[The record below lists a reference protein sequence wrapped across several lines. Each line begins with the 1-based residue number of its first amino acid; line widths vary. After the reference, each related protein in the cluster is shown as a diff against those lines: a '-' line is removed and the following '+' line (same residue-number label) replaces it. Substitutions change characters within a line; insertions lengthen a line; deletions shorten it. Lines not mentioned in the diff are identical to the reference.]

1 MKIARLCMIIITVIC
16 LITIGYSMNYYTR
29 YDCVVYSIEDNII
42 TVEDNG
48 GQLWSF
54 IAEDNHS
61 YKQFD
66 KVNLKMH
73 NNYTEDNI
81 QDDIIMEVK

>member
-1 MKIARLCMIIITVIC
+1 MKSLCIIMILVIGFV
-16 LITIGYSMNYYTR
+16 LIGCSMDYYTR

-54 IAEDNHS
+54 IAEDNHN

-66 KVNLKMH
+66 RVNLKMH

-81 QDDIIMEVK
+81 KDDVILEVK

>member
-1 MKIARLCMIIITVIC
+1 MKSLYIIMILIISFV
-16 LITIGYSMNYYTR
+16 LIGCSMNYYTR

-42 TVEDNG
+42 TVEDNN

-54 IAEDNHS
+54 IAEDNHN

-66 KVNLKMH
+66 KVSLKMH
-73 NNYTEDNI
+73 NNHTEDNI
-81 QDDIIMEVK
+81 EDDIIMEVK

>member
-1 MKIARLCMIIITVIC
+1 MKNLCIIVIMIIAFVS
-16 LITIGYSMNYYTR
+16 IGYSMNYYTR

-54 IAEDNHS
+54 IAEDNHH

-66 KVNLKMH
+66 KVDLKMH
-73 NNYTEDNI
+73 NNYTEGNV
-81 QDDIIMEVK
+81 QDDIVIGVK